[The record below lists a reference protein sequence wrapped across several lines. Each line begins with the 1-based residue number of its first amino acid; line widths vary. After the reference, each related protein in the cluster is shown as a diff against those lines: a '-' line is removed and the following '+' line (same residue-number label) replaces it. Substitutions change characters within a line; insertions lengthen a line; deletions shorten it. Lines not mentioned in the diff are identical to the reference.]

1 VDATSLLREILP
13 HRAEYVR
20 IARRRLGNDADAED
34 VVQQALSRAVTQVGS
49 LRDVARARPWFYRIL
64 RNAVTDHH
72 RARSRLPG
80 TVDGAADLPDETSP
94 ATETP
99 RACHCA
105 PQLLAG
111 LRPAYAQVIQKVDVE
126 GSDAAS
132 AAASLGIS
140 VAHLHVRLHR
150 ARHALRTRVQHH
162 CGVRTH
168 HACLDCCCGG
178 GERCG

>member
-1 VDATSLLREILP
+1 VDATSLLQEILP
-13 HRAEYVR
+13 HRADYVR
-20 IARRRLGNDADAED
+20 IARRRLGSDADAED
-34 VVQQALSRAVTQVGS
+34 VVQHALSRAVRQAAS
-49 LRDVARARPWFYRIL
+49 LRDAGRARAWFHRIL

-72 RARSRLPG
+72 RARSRLPE
-80 TVDGAADLPDETSP
+80 TVEGAADLPDETSVEP
-94 ATETP
+94 P

-105 PQLLAG
+105 PQLLTG
-111 LRPAYAQVIQKVDVE
+111 LRPAYAQVLQKVDVE

-132 AAASLGIS
+132 AAAALGIS

-168 HACLDCCCGG
+168 HACLDCCCGA